1 MQQDESENGI
11 AKQEG
16 FNLFHNKKEDKI
28 TMSHNPHTKIH
39 FHLHYFGEPVDLFSP
54 QISPPTDLVLHVGHS
69 VSRLKNVAVTSQVEI
84 APSVDMRSWRL
95 FQKYNCAHLLPAP
108 LVQANNPIFL
118 SMRSVHSSFLIFN
131 T

>member
-54 QISPPTDLVLHVGHS
+54 QISPPTDPGSACRTLSITPEKSCGDI
-69 VSRLKNVAVTSQVEI
+69 TS
-84 APSVDMRSWRL
+84 
-95 FQKYNCAHLLPAP
+95 
-108 LVQANNPIFL
+108 
-118 SMRSVHSSFLIFN
+118 
-131 T
+131 